1 MFLARILAEKTTTK
15 KVPVIYMKEG
25 LQVSQTEDK
34 LRVFSLKTC
43 KRVLIPHL
51 TG

>member
-15 KVPVIYMKEG
+15 KVPVIYMKG